1 LTPVH
6 TRQGP
11 PLGFEGA
18 DSNADGGR
26 PSPNSSIEPPALA
39 APIAAAAAA
48 TTATADW
55 LVSDEPASAIQ
66 SEAVDAT
73 TAAATSTEDWLVSDE
88 LASAVQSEAADV
100 TAAAATVV
108 DANTGSM
115 QHRANRVSDESKGDF
130 WLSALGKGFGIGG
143 GVEEK
148 GKGAAFARS
157 PPLAAAA
164 AAAVVAAAVGT
175 ALMTRAAAARRGGR
189 AERLPLIPTT
199 THENVV

>member
-1 LTPVH
+1 
-6 TRQGP
+6 
-11 PLGFEGA
+11 
-18 DSNADGGR
+18 
-26 PSPNSSIEPPALA
+26 
-39 APIAAAAAA
+39 
-48 TTATADW
+48 
-55 LVSDEPASAIQ
+55 
-66 SEAVDAT
+66 VDAT

-115 QHRANRVSDESKGDF
+115 QHGANRVSDESKGDF

-157 PPLAAAA
+157 PAAAAA

-175 ALMTRAAAARRGGR
+175 ALMTRADAARRGGR